1 MKYIRAFNQLAEKKK
16 IYPDIPVI
24 DGGANPEVVVN
35 GKKLLMFS
43 SNNYLGL
50 SSHPKI
56 KAAAH
61 EAIEKYGTGSGGS
74 RLLSG
79 NLKIHEEAERKI
91 AAFKGGEA
99 AIIFPTGYSA
109 NIGAISGFLDLLKIS
124 PRYFFMRRGMVFS
137 DDLNHASIIDG
148 CRLSGARTVVYPH
161 KDMNVL
167 EAKLKRHRSRRKL
180 IITDGVFSMDGDI
193 APLDQIA
200 YLAKKYDAVTMV
212 DEAHATGVLGS
223 HGHGTIE
230 HFHLKPM
237 EDIDIIMGT
246 FSKSVGSVGGYVV
259 GSQDLIRYL
268 RVASRSYMFSAA
280 MSPVTAATII
290 AAIDLMENDP
300 TLRTKLWENT
310 THLKE
315 GFKNLG
321 FNTFSSETQIIP
333 ILIGKDDKG
342 VEFSRRLVDYGIYGP
357 CVRWPAVR
365 RNQSRI
371 RFTVMASHTRE
382 QIDYLLDCCRSLG
395 NKMNLIT
402 MNPPLS
408 PLASFRRRQDGA
420 HEKTRG
426 GESRC
431 QAAAGLKIDQEKVD
445 QAPG

>member
-1 MKYIRAFNQLAEKKK
+1 MEYIRTLIQLGDKKK

-24 DGGANPEVVVN
+24 DGGADPEVVVD

-50 SSHPKI
+50 TSHPKI

-79 NLKIHEEAERKI
+79 NLKIHEEAEQKV
-91 AAFKGGEA
+91 ASFKGGEA

-109 NIGAISGFLDLLKIS
+109 NLGAISGFLNLLNIS
-124 PRYFFMRRGMVFS
+124 LRNFFMRKGMVFS

-148 CRLSGARTVVYPH
+148 CRLSGAKTVVYPH
-161 KDMNVL
+161 KDMNAL
-167 EAKLKRHRSRRKL
+167 ESKLKRYRYRRKL
-180 IITDGVFSMDGDI
+180 VITDGVFSMDGDI

-212 DEAHATGVLGS
+212 DEAHATGILGVN
-223 HGHGTIE
+223 GRGTVE

-237 EDIDIIMGT
+237 KDIDIIMGT
-246 FSKSVGSVGGYVV
+246 FSKSVGAVGGYVV
-259 GSQDLIRYL
+259 GSMDLIRYL
-268 RVASRSYMFSAA
+268 RVAARSYMFSAA

-290 AAIDLMENDP
+290 AAIDLMESDQ
-300 TLRTKLWENT
+300 TLRTRLWENT
-310 THLKE
+310 NNLKE
-315 GFKNLG
+315 GFKRLG

-342 VEFSRRLVDYGIYGP
+342 VEFSRRLFNYGIYGP
-357 CVRWPAVR
+357 CVRWPAVT

-371 RFTVMASHTRE
+371 RFTVMASHTKE
-382 QIDYLLDCCRSLG
+382 QIDYLLNCCESLRDT
-395 NKMNLIT
+395 MNLVKKSFLL
-402 MNPPLS
+402 NPVT
-408 PLASFRRRQDGA
+408 SFRRKQGRTYVKMGV
-420 HEKTRG
+420 G
-426 GESRC
+426 GNRESV
-431 QAAAGLKIDQEKVD
+431 QEKILT
-445 QAPG
+445 